1 MSKNVLITGGLGQL
15 GSKLYCDLS
24 SSYNVINSSR
34 NGQSNTLK
42 LDVADSN
49 NMSKTIRKLSPDII
63 LNCSSFNNVDN
74 CEIEKDSARSVIV
87 GGIRNLIKFSKKKCR
102 IIHISSDYIFDG
114 TKGDYLENDAP
125 SPLNYYGR
133 LKLEAENLLRSSNRD
148 YAIIRCSTIFSHDL
162 KCKSNFFGWV
172 YNSLKAKKN
181 INVVKDQISCP
192 TPVELISKF
201 INIIMP
207 LNSNGIFNLGIAES
221 YSRFD
226 FAMKICKAFDF
237 DEKLIHP
244 VRTKDLSQKAIRPKN
259 TTLNIAKINTELD
272 IDIYSLS
279 YYIDKLKDVIIE

>member
-15 GSKLYCDLS
+15 GRKLYYDLN

-49 NMSKTIRKLSPDII
+49 NMSTTIGKISPDII

-114 TKGDYLENDAP
+114 KKGDYLEDDAP

-148 YAIIRCSTIFSHDL
+148 YVIIRCGTIFSHDL

-172 YNSLKAKKN
+172 YNNLKAKKN

-221 YSRFD
+221 FSRFD
-226 FAMKICKAFDF
+226 FAMKICKSFDF